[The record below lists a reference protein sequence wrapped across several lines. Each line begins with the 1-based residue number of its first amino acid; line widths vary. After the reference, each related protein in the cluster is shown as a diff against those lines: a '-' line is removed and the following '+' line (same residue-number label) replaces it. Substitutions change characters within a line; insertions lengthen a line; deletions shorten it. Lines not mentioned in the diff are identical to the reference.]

1 MNDTKHGLQEPL
13 YAVLALALALAPGL
27 GSAAERGG
35 KEVVDAVCIQCHGP
49 GKDGAPRI
57 GNAYEWA
64 SHAKQGM
71 DKLTQNAISGIRK
84 MPAHGGQANLTDLE
98 MTRAVVYMVSNGN
111 AKDPD
116 HPYTSLKRWEGEQI
130 VAEVCGNCHAEGQN
144 GAPRIGDAQA
154 WIPRLKPGLD
164 RVVASAVR
172 GHKGMPAR
180 GGMANLS
187 DVEIKA
193 AVSYMVSRVSV
204 QRQPGTTATK
214 P

>member
-1 MNDTKHGLQEPL
+1 M
-13 YAVLALALALAPGL
+13 AIAPGL
-27 GSAAERGG
+27 GNAADRTG
-35 KEVVDAVCIQCHGP
+35 KEVVEAVCIECHGP

-64 SHAKQGM
+64 SHARQGL
-71 DKLTQNAISGIRK
+71 DKLTQNAITGIRG
-84 MPAHGGQANLTDLE
+84 MPAHGGQATLSDIE

-116 HPYTSLKRWEGEQI
+116 KPLAAPRRWTGEQI
-130 VAEVCGNCHAEGQN
+130 VAEVCGNCHVEGKD
-144 GAPRIGDAQA
+144 GAPRLGDADA

-164 RVVASAVR
+164 RVLNSAVR

-180 GGMANLS
+180 GGMAHLS
-187 DVEIKA
+187 DLEIKA
-193 AVSYMVSRVSV
+193 AVSYMVSHINV
-204 QRQPGTTATK
+204 QRRHASAPAAR